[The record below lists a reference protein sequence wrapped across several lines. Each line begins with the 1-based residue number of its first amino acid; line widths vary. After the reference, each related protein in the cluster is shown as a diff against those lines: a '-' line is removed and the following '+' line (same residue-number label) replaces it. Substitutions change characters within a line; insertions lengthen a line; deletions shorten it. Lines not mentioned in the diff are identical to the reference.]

1 MSLLK
6 LIVFDAEDLNVVSAH
21 LQDAILRS
29 GDMAYLT
36 RQKRFA
42 AVLNRFDW
50 AGAMK
55 GEPANDDLTRFRCG
69 LRFERVLKV
78 RSSGINTAD
87 KGQVLVL
94 LNMDFQP
101 HGVDDPAGTVTLT
114 FAGQAALQ
122 LDVECLEAELKDL
135 GPAWAAKS
143 KPQHPID
150 ETD

>member
-29 GDMAYLT
+29 GDMAYLP
-36 RQKRFA
+36 RPKRFA

-50 AGAMK
+50 AGVLK
-55 GEPANDDLTRFRCG
+55 GDQASEGLARFRCG

-78 RSSGINTAD
+78 RSSGIDTAD

-94 LNMDFQP
+94 LNIAFQP
-101 HGVDDPAGTVTLT
+101 HGADDPAGTVTLT
-114 FAGQAALQ
+114 FAGEAALQ

-143 KPQHPID
+143 KPHHPID

>member
-1 MSLLK
+1 
-6 LIVFDAEDLNVVSAH
+6 
-21 LQDAILRS
+21 
-29 GDMAYLT
+29 
-36 RQKRFA
+36 
-42 AVLNRFDW
+42 
-50 AGAMK
+50 
-55 GEPANDDLTRFRCG
+55 
-69 LRFERVLKV
+69 VLKV

-94 LNMDFQP
+94 LNIDFQP
-101 HGVDDPAGTVTLT
+101 HGVDDPSGTVTLT